1 MTRVPE
7 NATQPEQTVQKAPTK
22 ISAVVLSREMKLL
35 LLLLVMVALIG
46 AWYLWTSNHDAE
58 ELAGPQPDGAA
69 SAPASSGTAGPAAS
83 STPETAPQTVPV
95 APATPAGAGAPS
107 PALTVEANGPVEV
120 ETIPPFPTAPEE
132 TAAPAAPSGINPQAV
147 VAAAPSANPFRPLN
161 IDERPGTG
169 ASPAPTITPVSPA
182 SAPVSVSVPRPA
194 PPVALSPVNTAS
206 TGPLALSPIPGA
218 SGSVS
223 VASGPVSGGPIS
235 AGPVSGG
242 ALPIPVIPGGD
253 GSAALPSPANPMTA
267 PAATGTSTSGSATA
281 AAGSTPTVPAPVPVA
296 VPPPKPIVPPITG
309 VRVPQVTRMPAAGA
323 PAPSPAGTPSA
334 PSAPAVGTTA
344 PGNPT
349 GQTPVSPTSTGDA
362 PTSLPTPG
370 TPQVITQLGTGAQAA
385 GPSET
390 AASTPLEQ
398 YLQAHDLAFDAVV
411 LGPVNT
417 AIFRSKD
424 GFVVVAV
431 GQNLPDSQITVKE
444 VSATSAV
451 LALGND
457 LKTLALDKR

>member
-1 MTRVPE
+1 MTRAPE
-7 NATQPEQTVQKAPTK
+7 KATQPEQTVQKAPTK
-22 ISAVVLSREMKLL
+22 VSAVALSREMKLL

-46 AWYLWTSNHDAE
+46 AWYLWTSSRDAE

-69 SAPASSGTAGPAAS
+69 SAPASSGPRPTPA
-83 STPETAPQTVPV
+83 PVPQTVPV
-95 APATPAGAGAPS
+95 APAGTPSDASAPS

-132 TAAPAAPSGINPQAV
+132 TAPPAAPSGINPQAV
-147 VAAAPSANPFRPLN
+147 VATAPSANPFRPLN
-161 IDERPGTG
+161 LDEQPGS
-169 ASPAPTITPVSPA
+169 AAAPAPTIAPVPTA
-182 SAPVSVSVPRPA
+182 SAPVSVPRPA
-194 PPVALSPVNTAS
+194 APVALSPVNTAG

-223 VASGPVSGGPIS
+223 VASGPVSGAPIADS
-235 AGPVSGG
+235 PISGG

-253 GSAALPSPANPMTA
+253 GSAALPSPANPM
-267 PAATGTSTSGSATA
+267 AATPA
-281 AAGSTPTVPAPVPVA
+281 VPAPAPAPVV
-296 VPPPKPIVPPITG
+296 VPPPKPIVPPVTG
-309 VRVPQVTRMPAAGA
+309 VRVPQVTRVPAAGT
-323 PAPSPAGTPSA
+323 PAPSPAGATPA
-334 PSAPAVGTTA
+334 PSAPTVGTTA
-344 PGNPT
+344 PGNPSA
-349 GQTPVSPTSTGDA
+349 GLGAAGDA

-370 TPQVITQLGTGAQAA
+370 TPQVITQLGLGGQAA
-385 GPSET
+385 GSPDASAP
-390 AASTPLEQ
+390 AANPLEQ
-398 YLQAHDLAFDAVV
+398 YLQAHDLAFDAAV

-431 GQNLPDSQITVKE
+431 GQTLPDSQVTVKE
-444 VSATSAV
+444 VSTNSAV